1 MTHKFE
7 QSDSGNDLLRARFTL
22 WLNIT
27 LAHAKERYLDTHT
40 EKFNIVPLDEFL
52 ANTIPDA
59 TDHFIRIERSKTG
72 FEDSVRNCQTAL
84 YFSELC
90 LSVQASGSG

>member
-40 EKFNIVPLDEFL
+40 EKFNIVPLRRWTKGY
-52 ANTIPDA
+52 TIKQPNMD
-59 TDHFIRIERSKTG
+59 
-72 FEDSVRNCQTAL
+72 CQPTEITAL
-84 YFSELC
+84 MRHRAVFS
-90 LSVQASGSG
+90 

>member
-40 EKFNIVPLDEFL
+40 EKFNIVPLDEVL
-52 ANTIPDA
+52 ANTIPDK
-59 TDHFIRIERSKTG
+59 RKSIEVILWQQGDTS
-72 FEDSVRNCQTAL
+72 
-84 YFSELC
+84 
-90 LSVQASGSG
+90 

>member
-72 FEDSVRNCQTAL
+72 FDFEEEKLAKA
-84 YFSELC
+84 FSELS
-90 LSVQASGSG
+90 LMLH

>member
-40 EKFNIVPLDEFL
+40 EKFNIV
-52 ANTIPDA
+52 
-59 TDHFIRIERSKTG
+59 
-72 FEDSVRNCQTAL
+72 
-84 YFSELC
+84 LC
-90 LSVQASGSG
+90 LFSFLLVESIAKAHDFHRELLL